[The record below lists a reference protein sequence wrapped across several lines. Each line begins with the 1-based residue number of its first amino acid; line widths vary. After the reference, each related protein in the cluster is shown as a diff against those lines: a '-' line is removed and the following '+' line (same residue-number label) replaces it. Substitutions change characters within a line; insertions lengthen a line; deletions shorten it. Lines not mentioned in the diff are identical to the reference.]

1 MEKTFILKL
10 IIQDGW
16 EESIILGK
24 KYEKIE
30 VKDNVALPIRFHSF
44 LKEFIDESINMY
56 PFTNLFIISE
66 DGKAY
71 PIENMNYEKAYIT
84 CDGNTIEKLPIL
96 VKKESEWVNYWI
108 DVMKNNP
115 AL

>member
-44 LKEFIDESINMY
+44 LKEFIDESIRMY
-56 PFTNLFIISE
+56 PLTNLFIIGE
-66 DGKAY
+66 DEKAY
-71 PIENMNYEKAYIT
+71 PIEDIDYKKAYIT

-96 VKKESEWVNYWI
+96 VKEESEWIDYWMDI
-108 DVMKNNP
+108 LENNP
-115 AL
+115 LL